1 MKRKYL
7 LVLLLIVFLCGC
19 NSKKTD
25 DQHIKT
31 TVGEN
36 RSSGSDVGRME
47 IVSEYHSENSHLIA
61 TGEEID
67 PEEYLQIFQYARK
80 TEKGVEMVY
89 LDSTFLSGRLLYEV
103 SNARIVYSL
112 KEMTLVELNDLVKGI
127 EETFGVTAAAP
138 VAAAAGQ
145 AAAGAEPA
153 TVTVKVTGLTDPTK
167 KVAVLKIYKEITGL
181 GLMDAKKA
189 IDALP
194 AVVKEDIKKEEAADL
209 KKKLEEAGAVVTVA

>member
-1 MKRKYL
+1 MAKLTK
-7 LVLLLIVFLCGC
+7 
-19 NSKKTD
+19 
-25 DQHIKT
+25 
-31 TVGEN
+31 
-36 RSSGSDVGRME
+36 
-47 IVSEYHSENSHLIA
+47 
-61 TGEEID
+61 EEIID
-67 PEEYLQIFQYARK
+67 
-80 TEKGVEMVY
+80 
-89 LDSTFLSGRLLYEV
+89 
-103 SNARIVYSL
+103 SL

-153 TVTVKVTGLTDPTK
+153 TVSVKVTGLTDPTK
-167 KVAVLKIYKEITGL
+167 KVAVLKVYKEITGL

-194 AVVKEDIKKEEAADL
+194 ATVKEDIKKEEAADL